1 MNDGRSE
8 FSFAN
13 RPKILREGAGLSV
26 LAVLPVFILVTQGF
40 DWMGVGAFTFFA
52 VFAFMSFR
60 RVLRGPVVL
69 DDEGVFLPFAPLR
82 SAPWPWSAIAGS
94 ELFETGAMSL
104 FTGTSKP
111 TEWLRVHL
119 VDGKRMAVPL
129 YLIYDREGFLE
140 AFADHVER
148 FGSGAAG
155 SGGEG
160 GAD

>member
-13 RPKILREGAGLSV
+13 RPKTLREGAGLSV
-26 LAVLPVFILVTQGF
+26 LAVLPAFILVTQGF

-60 RVLRGPVVL
+60 RALRGPVVL

-119 VDGKRMAVPL
+119 VSGKSMAIPL
-129 YLIYDREGFLE
+129 YLIEDRDRFLE
-140 AFADHVER
+140 SFWDHVDR
-148 FGSGAAG
+148 FGAAATG
-155 SGGEG
+155 SSAE
-160 GAD
+160 DSD